1 MDLDLDG
8 LRHWDHWEG
17 HQHLGIPHSRCQW
30 TRGDVRKNRGE
41 VSEVTRIHPLGRSK
55 QLVDVTRT

>member
-8 LRHWDHWEG
+8 LRHWDGNKAINTWEF
-17 HQHLGIPHSRCQW
+17 PHSRCQW
-30 TRGDVRKNRGE
+30 TRGNVRGE
-41 VSEVTRIHPLGRSK
+41 VSEVTRIHPLGCSK